1 MSSLIFRIIIISSF
15 AIGQVEDFNLTID
28 SRNTM
33 NNQSVYLNKLK
44 EDLEFYFTSNNFL
57 KTNQDFKISLDANM
71 TIESISNNNIISAYV
86 LFSNRQDQ
94 ILFSDGVDFE
104 YILGETLVHSTTY
117 SSLTSFLDYNIF
129 IMLASELDKH
139 NYKGGENYYIRAQD
153 IALKGTLSEY
163 PRKWNKRLKKCKELK
178 ENTYLRNIK
187 FLYTTLHSQLFKSEE
202 DVDEKNIEECL
213 DTIYDELLSIDGE
226 YGANKETIMYFNSIK
241 EEFSDLCIEYD
252 MEYLIKFLIKYD
264 SDNSEFYK
272 DLLD

>member
-1 MSSLIFRIIIISSF
+1 MLSLIFRIIIISSF
-15 AIGQVEDFNLTID
+15 ALGQIQDFNLTID
-28 SRNTM
+28 FRNTM
-33 NNQSVYLNKLK
+33 HNQSIYLNKLK
-44 EDLEFYFTSNNFL
+44 EDLEFYFISNDFL

-104 YILGETLVHSTTY
+104 YILGETLIHSTVY

-163 PRKWNKRLKKCKELK
+163 PRKWNKRLKKCRELK

-187 FLYTTLHSQLFKSEE
+187 FLYTTIYNQLFNSEE
-202 DVDEKNIEECL
+202 DVDEEVIEEYL
-213 DTIYDELLSIDGE
+213 GNIYDALLSIDDE
-226 YGANKETIMYFNSIK
+226 YGTNKETIMYFNSIK
-241 EEFSDLCIEYD
+241 EEFSDLCLEYD
-252 MEYLIKFLIKYD
+252 MEYLIKFLIQYD

-272 DLLD
+272 DLID

>member
-1 MSSLIFRIIIISSF
+1 MLSLIFRIIIISSF
-15 AIGQVEDFNLTID
+15 ALGQIQDFNLTID
-28 SRNTM
+28 FRNTM
-33 NNQSVYLNKLK
+33 HNQSIYLNKLK
-44 EDLEFYFTSNNFL
+44 EDLEFYFISNDFL

-71 TIESISNNNIISAYV
+71 TIESVSNNNIISAYV

-104 YILGETLVHSTTY
+104 YILGETLIHSTVY

-163 PRKWNKRLKKCKELK
+163 PRKLNKRLKKCRELK

-187 FLYTTLHSQLFKSEE
+187 FLYTTIYNQLFNSEE
-202 DVDEKNIEECL
+202 DVDEEIIEEYL
-213 DTIYDELLSIDGE
+213 GSIYDALLSIDDE
-226 YGANKETIMYFNSIK
+226 YGTNKETIMYFNSIK
-241 EEFSDLCIEYD
+241 EEFSDLCLEYD
-252 MEYLIKFLIKYD
+252 MEYLIKFLIQYD